1 MPTNVVT
8 KKFAHRRETAH
19 GLILR
24 GMDVRSWDV
33 VRPGANAFWA
43 TVITETVEIQEF
55 GIRMNSN
62 VLTSGRF
69 QSVELPPPQQ
79 RQRPRE
85 TLVTVTQLV
94 TRMVTFKKLNV
105 LETSVN
111 VGMDGDGEC
120 RAWSL

>member
-1 MPTNVVT
+1 MSYVCQCSDLWSLQISIQHLVEID
-8 KKFAHRRETAH
+8 KFFED
-19 GLILR
+19 LR
-24 GMDVRSWDV
+24 SNYDARSWDV

-79 RQRPRE
+79 RNDMYSSQKIFLYMYMKSMIKSIGFPH
-85 TLVTVTQLV
+85 
-94 TRMVTFKKLNV
+94 MVKF
-105 LETSVN
+105 
-111 VGMDGDGEC
+111 
-120 RAWSL
+120 AHHH